1 MTLLTSNPD
10 SLFAGGADDT
20 IIGLEGNDTIGGGGG
35 GGNDNLQG
43 NGGDDRL
50 SGGAGNDKLLGG
62 AGNDLL
68 SGGADDDLLNG
79 GSGNDT
85 IIGGTGRDVMAG
97 GDKDGDEKDVF
108 IFTTRG
114 DSGVGTGVRDIILDF
129 QAGVDKIGLHALNI
143 TAADITLS
151 NSFGNGFAQLL
162 QVDWNHDGRVN
173 FEIQL
178 NATGGAVTLAD
189 LIL

>member
-10 SLFAGGADDT
+10 SSFSGSADDT
-20 IIGLEGNDTIGGGGG
+20 VIGLDGNDTIGGGA
-35 GGNDNLQG
+35 GNDSLQG

-50 SGGAGNDKLLGG
+50 SGGDGNDKLLGG

-68 SGGADDDLLNG
+68 SGGADDDFLNG
-79 GSGNDT
+79 GS
-85 IIGGTGRDVMAG
+85 GRDVMAG
-97 GDKDGDEKDVF
+97 GDRGGDEKDVF
-108 IFTTRG
+108 IFSTRE
-114 DSGVGTGVRDIILDF
+114 DSGVGAGVRDVILDF

-143 TAADITLS
+143 TAANVTLS
-151 NSFGNGFAQLL
+151 NSYGNGFAQLL
-162 QVDWNHDGRVN
+162 QVDWDSDGQVD